1 MANRSLGT
9 ILKIGESSSAV
20 KVGGL
25 TEIGGIE
32 LSADTLDTTTLDSE
46 GGYREFIGGF
56 KDAGEV
62 SLSGY
67 LEISEANGQ
76 KKMYDAFESGKVE
89 EFAIEFPEA
98 VKAKWTFDG
107 IVTGFSTG
115 TSLEDLIS
123 FEATIKV
130 SGKPT
135 LEIMKQEM

>member
-1 MANRSLGT
+1 MGNRSLGT
-9 ILKIGESSSAV
+9 VLKIGSTPSAI

-32 LSADTLDTTTLDSE
+32 LSADTLDTTTLDSD

-67 LEISEANGQ
+67 LDIAEANGQ
-76 KKMYDAFESGKVE
+76 KKMYDAFESGAVE
-89 EFAIEFPEA
+89 DFAIEFPEA
-98 VKAKWTFDG
+98 VKAKWTFKG
-107 IVTGFSTG
+107 VVTGFKTG
-115 TSLEDLIS
+115 ASLEDLIS
-123 FEATIKV
+123 FESTIKV

-135 LEIMKQEM
+135 LALTTVGA

>member
-1 MANRSLGT
+1 MATRSLGT
-9 ILKIGESSSAV
+9 ILKIGKDTSAV

-25 TEIGGIE
+25 TEIGGLE
-32 LSADTLDTTTLDSE
+32 LSADTLDTTTLDSD

-67 LEISEANGQ
+67 LEITATDGQ
-76 KKMYDAFESGKVE
+76 KKMYDAFESGAE
-89 EFAIEFPEA
+89 QTFAIEFPESIGD
-98 VKAKWTFDG
+98 KWSFKG

-115 TSLEDLIS
+115 ASLEDLIS
-123 FEATIKV
+123 FGSTIKV

-135 LEIMKQEM
+135 LTLGA

>member
-1 MANRSLGT
+1 MAARSLGT
-9 ILKIGESSSAV
+9 VLKIGESASAI

-32 LSADTLDTTTLDSE
+32 LSADTLDTTTLDSD

-67 LEISEANGQ
+67 LEITATDGQ
-76 KKMYDAFESGKVE
+76 KKMYDAFESGAE
-89 EFAIEFPEA
+89 QTFAIEFPESIG
-98 VKAKWTFDG
+98 AKWSFKG
-107 IVTGFSTG
+107 VVTGFSTG
-115 TSLEDLIS
+115 ASLEDLIS
-123 FEATIKV
+123 FGSTIKV

-135 LEIMKQEM
+135 LTVKGAE

>member
-9 ILKIGESSSAV
+9 VLKIGATASAI

-32 LSADTLDTTTLDSE
+32 LSADTLDTTTLDSD

-62 SLSGY
+62 SLSGF
-67 LEISEANGQ
+67 LDIADANGQ
-76 KKMYDAFESGKVE
+76 KKMYDAFESGTVQD
-89 EFAIEFPEA
+89 FIIEFPEG
-98 VKAKWTFDG
+98 VKAKWVFKG
-107 IVTGFSTG
+107 IVTGFSTSA
-115 TSLEDLIS
+115 SLEDLIT
-123 FEATIKV
+123 FESTIKV

-135 LEIMKQEM
+135 LTLTTTGA

>member
-1 MANRSLGT
+1 MATRSLGT
-9 ILKIGESSSAV
+9 VLKIGKDPSIV

-32 LSADTLDTTTLDSE
+32 LSADTLDTTTLESD

-67 LEISEANGQ
+67 LEIDSSNGQ
-76 KKMYDAFESGKVE
+76 KKMYDAFETGDVQ
-89 EFAIEFPEA
+89 EFAIEFPESIG
-98 VKAKWTFDG
+98 AKWAFKG
-107 IVTGFSTG
+107 VVTGFSTG
-115 TSLEDLIS
+115 ASLEDLIS
-123 FEATIKV
+123 FGATIKV

-135 LEIMKQEM
+135 LTLG

>member
-1 MANRSLGT
+1 MANRALGT
-9 ILKIGESSSAV
+9 VLKIGATASAV

-32 LSADTLDTTTLDSE
+32 LSADTLDTTTLDSD

-67 LEISEANGQ
+67 LDIADANGQ
-76 KKMYDAFESGKVE
+76 KKMYDAFESGAVQD
-89 EFAIEFPEA
+89 FTIEFPTG
-98 VKAKWTFDG
+98 VKAKWGFKG
-107 IVTGFSTG
+107 IVTGFSTSA
-115 TSLEDLIS
+115 SLEDLIT
-123 FEATIKV
+123 FESTIKV

-135 LEIMKQEM
+135 LTLTTAGA